1 MQKHEDMN
9 CKTKIGIETGK
20 ERREREREGE
30 RGRENVQEHQIKI
43 RSIQFFLIPLL
54 SYEYH
59 CTI

>member
-9 CKTKIGIETGK
+9 CKTKIGIEIEK
-20 ERREREREGE
+20 ERKRVKE
-30 RGRENVQEHQIKI
+30 RGREKVQEHQIKI

>member
-9 CKTKIGIETGK
+9 YKTKIGIETEK
-20 ERREREREGE
+20 ESVERERERE
-30 RGRENVQEHQIKI
+30 REKAQEHQIKI

>member
-9 CKTKIGIETGK
+9 CKTKIGIETEK
-20 ERREREREGE
+20 ERERERVRE
-30 RGRENVQEHQIKI
+30 RERENVQEHQIKI

>member
-1 MQKHEDMN
+1 MQKHKDMN
-9 CKTKIGIETGK
+9 CKTKIGIEIEK
-20 ERREREREGE
+20 ERERER
-30 RGRENVQEHQIKI
+30 GREKVQEHQIKI